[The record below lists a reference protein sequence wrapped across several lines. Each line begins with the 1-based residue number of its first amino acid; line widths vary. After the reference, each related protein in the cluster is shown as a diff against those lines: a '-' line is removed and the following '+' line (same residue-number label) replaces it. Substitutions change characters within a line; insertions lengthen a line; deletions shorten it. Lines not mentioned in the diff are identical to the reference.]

1 MKAFILMLCLLP
13 LSSFAAWNMEVAL
26 GIDGETWKIEQA
38 KFEEAKETE
47 IKFGSY
53 ILKMTLKKGD
63 EPKSIDV
70 AYTLHEKKGEAL
82 TLINKGEE
90 IIEEKLSSDI
100 YAKGMPNQPNSIITL
115 KLKK

>member
-1 MKAFILMLCLLP
+1 MKALIMMLCLLP
-13 LSSFAAWNMEVAL
+13 LSALASWNMEVGL

-38 KFEEAKETE
+38 KFEEAKETT
-47 IKFGSY
+47 ITFGTY
-53 ILKMTLKKGD
+53 VLKMTLKKGT

-82 TLINKGEE
+82 NLVNKGEE
-90 IIEEKLSSDI
+90 IIEEKPSSDI
-100 YAKGMPNQPNSIITL
+100 YAKGLPNQPHSIITL